1 MIKSLSRNNIDL
13 KMLNFLNYSN
23 GFYIEIGAYDGIQE
37 SNTLFF
43 EKYKNWRGILV
54 EPSEQYF
61 KLIKNRNFNNFF
73 FHKACVSFE
82 NTIKFQRF
90 IYAGKTTISL
100 DTENDIDN
108 PEEWIKKKK
117 YSKDKKITYKFKQK
131 ATNLNNILE
140 FCKAPQEIDFF
151 SLDVEGSEIE
161 VLKGVNLDFYR
172 FKNLL
177 IEARDLQKICD
188 FLKTKG
194 YIYKNQ
200 LTIKDHL
207 FVYNFL

>member
-13 KMLNFLNYSN
+13 KMLNFLNYRN

-61 KLIKNRNFNNFF
+61 RLIKNRNFNNFF

-82 NTIKFQRF
+82 NTIKFQKF

-108 PEEWIKKKK
+108 TERRRYYKIFEEL
-117 YSKDKKITYKFKQK
+117 
-131 ATNLNNILE
+131 TNLNFINFE
-140 FCKAPQEIDFF
+140 QKSFF
-151 SLDVEGSEIE
+151 V
-161 VLKGVNLDFYR
+161 
-172 FKNLL
+172 
-177 IEARDLQKICD
+177 
-188 FLKTKG
+188 
-194 YIYKNQ
+194 
-200 LTIKDHL
+200 IK
-207 FVYNFL
+207 